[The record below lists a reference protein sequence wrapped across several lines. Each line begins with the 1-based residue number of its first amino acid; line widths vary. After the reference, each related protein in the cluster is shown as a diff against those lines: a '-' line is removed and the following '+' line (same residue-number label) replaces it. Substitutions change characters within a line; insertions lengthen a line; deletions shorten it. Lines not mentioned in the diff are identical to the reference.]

1 MLSGPIADNA
11 GGIAEMS
18 EFKRGSYKNGYFRL
32 VTQPLQLGKVLL
44 LSSVNVI
51 SFICCLCNLYRN

>member
-18 EFKRGSYKNGYFRL
+18 EFKRGSYKNGYFRCSN
-32 VTQPLQLGKVLL
+32 TTAATGKGFTLQQ
-44 LSSVNVI
+44 
-51 SFICCLCNLYRN
+51 R